1 MMKTN
6 WLWDSKVKEPQVR
19 RILKDS
25 RNARF
30 YIYATKLLSRVQDPE
45 IAFSYMPSRTFVSH
59 WAEIKDRMVKD
70 AWARQQVSRWQ
81 HVYAKIH
88 KSPHVRQERRIRQ
101 IQEPA
106 TPQVQLASQIRMVRK
121 ERGWSQNDVALRLGV
136 IQQYVSRI
144 ESGRE
149 NMTLATLQKVSKVLG
164 RRVQIR
170 LA

>member
-1 MMKTN
+1 MKTN

-30 YIYATKLLSRVQDPE
+30 YIYATKLLSRVKDPE
-45 IAFSYMPSRTFVSH
+45 VAFSYMKPKTFTSH
-59 WAEIKDRMVKD
+59 WSEIKDRMAKD
-70 AWARQQVSRWQ
+70 AWAKSQISRWQ
-81 HVYAKIH
+81 HVYAGIQKN
-88 KSPHVRQERRIRQ
+88 PNVRHESRVRQ
-101 IQEPA
+101 IQEPV

-121 ERGWSQNDVALRLGV
+121 ERGWSQDDVARRLGV

-164 RRVQIR
+164 RQVLIQ
-170 LA
+170 LT